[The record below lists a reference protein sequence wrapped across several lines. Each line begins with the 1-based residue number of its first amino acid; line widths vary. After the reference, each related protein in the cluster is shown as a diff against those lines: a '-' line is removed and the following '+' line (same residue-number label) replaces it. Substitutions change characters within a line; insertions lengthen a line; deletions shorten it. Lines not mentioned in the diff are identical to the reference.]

1 MVGENRQT
9 AEQLQL
15 SRATDLKRSVPCLVH
30 HYKIKVTGPSN
41 YKIWTPSPTTRIGR
55 HQPSRATSFRAP
67 LTQGIKAQ
75 RWNQVGDG
83 VREVWKIEELKSASV
98 CVQVELAWA
107 ALRDAPL
114 LLLRPT
120 PNGQRPTP
128 TSRGLRFAPRK
139 TKAAG
144 AWRCEL

>member
-120 PNGQRPTP
+120 PNGQRPTANAHQSWP
-128 TSRGLRFAPRK
+128 AVCATQNEGR
-139 TKAAG
+139 
-144 AWRCEL
+144 WRLAL